1 VYIVIRNWE
10 LKDVLCS
17 LMRYKISEMKKTK
30 TEQEQIKE
38 VTEETSGRI
47 IKEITKAEGILA
59 AIGDGL
65 IVLDRTF
72 KVLYENQIHK
82 DMMGDHVGEHCY
94 MAYQK
99 RQSICAG
106 CPTALTFNDGKVHR
120 VQRQIQSDKGTRYFE
135 ITASPL
141 RDSAGEIVAAIEVV
155 RDITEHKQAE
165 EMMKEAERFLSNVF
179 MSIQDGISIL
189 DADMTIVRV
198 NTTMEKWYAHA
209 MPLVGKKC
217 FEAYHGR
224 SERCENCPTYMT
236 LKTRETAYEVVPKSD
251 KDGNA
256 IGWMD
261 LFSFPLI
268 DAKTGDMKGVI
279 EYVRDIT
286 DRKKIEEELKKR
298 KKELQIEAHNLEEA
312 NIALKVL
319 LQRRD
324 EDKAELEDKV
334 LLNIKGLV
342 TPYLGKLKM
351 SKLDESQKAYVAIL
365 ESSLTQVTSS
375 FLHRLSFSF
384 SNFTP
389 TEIQVSNLLKQG
401 KTNKEIGELLN
412 SSSRT
417 ISFHRDNIRR
427 KLGLKNKK
435 TNLKSYLLSLK

>member
-1 VYIVIRNWE
+1 
-10 LKDVLCS
+10 
-17 LMRYKISEMKKTK
+17 MKISKIG
-30 TEQEQIKE
+30 QAQIKE
-38 VTEETSGRI
+38 NTEETTAQI
-47 IKEITKAEGILA
+47 LAEITKAEGVLA

-65 IVLDRTF
+65 IVLDKTF
-72 KVLYENQIHK
+72 KVLYENQIHR
-82 DMMGDHVGEHCY
+82 DMMGDHTGEYCY

-106 CPTALTFNDGKVHR
+106 CPVVQTFKDGEVHR
-120 VQRQIQSDKGTRYFE
+120 VQREIQDDKQTRYFE

-141 RDSAGEIVAAIEVV
+141 KDSAGEIVAGIEVV
-155 RDITEHKQAE
+155 RDITERKQAE
-165 EMMKEAERFLSNVF
+165 EVVKEAERFLSNVF

-198 NTTMEKWYAHA
+198 NATMEKWYAHA

-224 SERCENCPTYMT
+224 SEHCEICPTCKT
-236 LKTRETAYEVVPKSD
+236 LKTGKTAYEVVPKS
-251 KDGNA
+251 GEYGGV

-268 DAKTGDMKGVI
+268 DVKTGDMKGVI

-286 DRKKIEEELKKR
+286 EQKKIEEELKKR
-298 KKELQIEAHNLEEA
+298 EKELQIEAHNLEEA
-312 NIALKVL
+312 NVALKVL
-319 LQRRD
+319 LERRD

-342 TPYLGKLKM
+342 TPYLEKLKR
-351 SKLDESQKAYVAIL
+351 SALDQSQKAFVTIL
-365 ESSLTQVTSS
+365 EASLNQITSS
-375 FLHRLSFSF
+375 FLHRLSFIY

-389 TEIQVSNLLKQG
+389 TEIQVANLLKQG

-417 ISFHRDNIRR
+417 ISFHRDNIRK

>member
-1 VYIVIRNWE
+1 VQPDADGKNTGISNQ
-10 LKDVLCS
+10 
-17 LMRYKISEMKKTK
+17 MRQMSDMQKSA
-30 TEQEQIKE
+30 TEQEQNREIA
-38 VTEETSGRI
+38 EETAAQVLQ
-47 IKEITKAEGILA
+47 EITKAEGILA

-65 IVLDRTF
+65 IVLDKTF
-72 KVLYENQIHK
+72 KVLYENQIHR
-82 DMMGDHVGEHCY
+82 DMMGDHIGEYCY
-94 MAYQK
+94 KAYQK
-99 RQSICAG
+99 RESVCAG
-106 CPTALTFNDGKVHR
+106 CPVAQTYRDGKVHS
-120 VQRQIQSDKGTRYFE
+120 VQRKLQDDKRVRYFE

-141 RDSAGEIVAAIEVV
+141 KDSAGKIVAGIEVV
-155 RDITEHKQAE
+155 RDITER
-165 EMMKEAERFLSNVF
+165 KEADQEVQETEQFLSNIF

-189 DADMTIVRV
+189 DTDMTIVRV
-198 NTTMEKWYAHA
+198 NATMEKWYAHA

-224 SERCENCPTYMT
+224 SERCEKCPTYET
-236 LKTRETAYEVVPKSD
+236 LRTCETAYEVVPKSG
-251 KDGNA
+251 KDGKTV
-256 IGWMD
+256 GWMD

-268 DAKTGDMKGVI
+268 DARTGDMKGVI

-286 DRKKIEEELKKR
+286 DRKIIEEELRKR
-298 KKELQIEAHNLEEA
+298 EQELESEAHNLEEA

-324 EDKAELEDKV
+324 EDRAELEDKI
-334 LLNIKGLV
+334 LLNIKGLI

-365 ESSLTQVTSS
+365 ESSLAQVTSS
-375 FLHRLSFSF
+375 FLHRLSFRF

-389 TEIQVSNLLKQG
+389 TEIQVANFLKQG

-417 ISFHRDNIRR
+417 ISFHRDNIRK

-435 TNLKSYLLSLK
+435 INLKSYLLSLE